1 MEIKDYFERIYVIHL
16 PERVDRYIALERE
29 LRMLGIDLKGGKV
42 RIPHAPRP
50 TDANQFSSR
59 AVYGNFLSHL
69 AILKEAREERFATVL
84 VLEDD
89 AIFSRRMVKNQA
101 ALVQTLRDQPWDLC
115 FFGHSLKHELH
126 GCAKGLVAHR
136 AGFTWAH
143 CYGVNARVL
152 PRLIDYLET
161 TMILQPGDPRGARMY
176 IDGAFTLFRE
186 RNPDVVALVSN
197 PVLSVQKG
205 SPSSIA
211 GKGWYRSLRFINPL
225 INMARAVRDEFW
237 RLTA

>member
-16 PERVDRYIALERE
+16 PERVDRYTALERE
-29 LRMLGIDLKGGKV
+29 LRTLGIDLRGDKV

-69 AILKEAREERFATVL
+69 AILKEAWEEGLANVL

-89 AIFSRRMVKNQA
+89 AIFSRRMVRNQA
-101 ALVQTLRDQPWDLC
+101 ALVQTLQDQPWDLC
-115 FFGHSLKHELH
+115 FFGHSLKHELRGH
-126 GCAKGLVAHR
+126 AKGLVPHR
-136 AGFTWAH
+136 AGFKWAH

-152 PRLIDYLET
+152 PKLIDYLET

-186 RNPDVVALVSN
+186 QNPHVVSLVSN

-211 GKGWYRSLRFINPL
+211 GKGWYRSFRFINPV
-225 INMARAVRDEFW
+225 INLARAVRDQFW
-237 RLTA
+237 RFTA